1 MFGDAQEFLGFE
13 IKKGEMGT
21 PFVVFSRRVA
31 DFKSEADASGSAIY
45 VEEYESRFDEHSLI
59 IRINNLT
66 RQGADASMSQAAL
79 AALRQAMQGEHAN
92 AVQARNVASLVTRLA
107 PQAFGPV
114 ARIANDMMILTTSG
128 PSMAEAMIAYVN
140 PAFTRLTG
148 YAAREVAGRSWR
160 ILCGPGTSQET
171 IAALDATLATGQESE
186 LRILLYPKVGRPFW
200 FDLSVAPLPM
210 EAGGSQRHAALV
222 GRIAHP
228 VGRGRHEIEDIR
240 QRDQLTGLFDQQAI
254 LEAVAGDMQSGH
266 PDRRRG
272 PCIALAVIDGIELDS
287 TPVGNAVLLEIA
299 DRLAANVRRADVVCR
314 LGGTE
319 FGIYMGCIGLQE
331 AKAGATRLQRMITS
345 SPIPT
350 PRGPVTVNVSVVAAS
365 VRWPREE
372 TEPEAVVAALLAA
385 ARGMLPARQLERFP
399 A

>member
-13 IKKGEMGT
+13 IKKGEMGA

-31 DFKSEADASGSAIY
+31 NFKCETGADGSTNY
-45 VEEYESRFDEHSLI
+45 VEEYESRFDENNLI
-59 IRINNLT
+59 VRIDNLT
-66 RQGADASMSQAAL
+66 RQGADASMSEAAL
-79 AALRQAMQGEHAN
+79 AALRQAM
-92 AVQARNVASLVTRLA
+92 NVASRATRLA
-107 PQAFGPV
+107 PRACGPV

-128 PSMAEAMIAYVN
+128 PSMADATIVYVN

-160 ILCGPGTSQET
+160 VLCGPGTSHET
-171 IAALDATLATGQESE
+171 IAALDATLTAGQELE
-186 LRILLYPKVGRPFW
+186 VRILLYPKVGRPFW
-200 FDLSVAPLPM
+200 FDLSVAPLSM

-240 QRDQLTGLFDQQAI
+240 QRDQLTGLFDQHAI
-254 LEAVAGDMQSGH
+254 LEAVAGDMQSGNL
-266 PDRRRG
+266 DRRRG
-272 PCIALAVIDGIELDS
+272 PCIALAVIEDIDLKS
-287 TPVGNAVLLEIA
+287 TQVGNAVLLEIA

-314 LGGTE
+314 LGGAE

-331 AKAGATRLQRMITS
+331 AKAGATRLQRMVTS

-365 VRWPREE
+365 VRWPRDEV
-372 TEPEAVVAALLAA
+372 EPEAIMAALLAS
-385 ARGMLPARQLERFP
+385 ARGALPARQMQP
-399 A
+399 HA